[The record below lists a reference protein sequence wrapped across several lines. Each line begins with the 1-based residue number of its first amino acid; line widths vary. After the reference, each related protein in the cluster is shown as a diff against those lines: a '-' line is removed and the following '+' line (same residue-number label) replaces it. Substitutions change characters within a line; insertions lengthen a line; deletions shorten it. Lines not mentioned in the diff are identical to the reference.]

1 MTLLL
6 LAALFLPLFPLSIV
20 WHALSARV
28 RHPLWRAAFLLAWP
42 QIGVSL
48 LPAAAQAI
56 PSWFTAW
63 ALASAGLY
71 ALRLVTVRE
80 LARWAAFLASS
91 ALALTWALAAAGVA
105 KPWLF
110 ALCLSLP
117 AALLALL
124 DGPLSSRF
132 GAAYAGLPGGLAE
145 RLPRLAGV
153 LSAVVLAA
161 VATPPFPGFFLM
173 LDLMT
178 RLALPAAIAVLLVW
192 LIWGW
197 AAVRLLQGFVFGGAN
212 RPVPAVGDL
221 GRAAALG
228 YAGTLAVCVV
238 AGLYLTG
245 GGL

>member
-1 MTLLL
+1 MTPLL

-28 RHPLWRAAFLLAWP
+28 PHPLWRAALLLALP

-48 LPAAAQAI
+48 LPASAQAI
-56 PSWFTAW
+56 PSWFAAW

-80 LARWAAFLASS
+80 LARWTAFLASS

-105 KPWLF
+105 KPWFF
-110 ALCLSLP
+110 ALCFSLP

-124 DGPLSSRF
+124 EGPLTTRF

-153 LSAVVLAA
+153 LTAVVLAA
-161 VATPPFPGFFLM
+161 IATPPFPGFFLM
-173 LDLMT
+173 LDLMS
-178 RLALPAAIAVLLVW
+178 RLALPAASAVLLVW

-197 AAVRLLQGFVFGGAN
+197 AAIRLLQGFVSGGAN
-212 RPVPAVGDL
+212 RPTPAVGDV
-221 GRAAALG
+221 GRATALG
-228 YAGTLAVCVV
+228 YAGALAFCIV
-238 AGLYLTG
+238 AGLSLTG